1 MNESCITGL
10 SPSRHCGAAACCSEP
25 YDCCAACPEKCNSRC
40 GWLGE
45 EPNHNK
51 ETSHCPNCGADMR
64 GESDA

>member
-40 GWLGE
+40 GWLDE
-45 EPNHNK
+45 EHRELAARAEALKNN
-51 ETSHCPNCGADMR
+51 
-64 GESDA
+64 